1 MNQEEQ
7 IKRIENIIC
16 CYIPDFSFSTFFKSK
31 DELDKLDP
39 SSKVHYLDDL
49 KIIQNCLNMIKTEL
63 RLKK

>member
-1 MNQEEQ
+1 MAEELQKQRKHFYKEEIEKKLDQ
-7 IKRIENIIC
+7 I
-16 CYIPDFSFSTFFKSK
+16 
-31 DELDKLDP
+31 DKLDP